1 MFGFAYHHL
10 STYSPPIV
18 ISDLSVIHR
27 PLAMRQSAITPNST
41 L

>member
-10 STYSPPIV
+10 STYRPPMV
-18 ISDLSVIHR
+18 ISDLSIIYR
-27 PLAMRQSAITPNST
+27 PLAMRQSAMRPNST